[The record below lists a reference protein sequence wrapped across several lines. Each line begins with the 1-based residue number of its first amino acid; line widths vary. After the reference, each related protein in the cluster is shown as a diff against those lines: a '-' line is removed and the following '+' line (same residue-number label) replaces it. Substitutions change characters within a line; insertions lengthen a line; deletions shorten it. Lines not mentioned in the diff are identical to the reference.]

1 VADWFSGKNGFGY
14 ATPGF
19 SFSLPK
25 NQVVNIGYSFGNYL
39 RKNNG
44 LFVYC
49 GVTF

>member
-1 VADWFSGKNGFGY
+1 VADWFSGKNGFGSV
-14 ATPGF
+14 TPGF

-25 NQVVNIGYSFGNYL
+25 NQLINIGYSVGNYG

-44 LFVYC
+44 LFVYY